1 MEKIVKTINHLSD
14 EFHHIKKSASDGFP
28 RIKQSTGDEFHQ
40 MKKVLMGKDQ
50 SVATQ
55 QFQGN
60 SSYIGRLLFAHKLN
74 I

>member
-1 MEKIVKTINHLSD
+1 
-14 EFHHIKKSASDGFP
+14 
-28 RIKQSTGDEFHQ
+28 

>member
-1 MEKIVKTINHLSD
+1 MSD
-14 EFHHIKKSASDGFP
+14 EFH
-28 RIKQSTGDEFHQ
+28 RIKQSTGDGFHQ

-55 QFQGN
+55 QFKGN
-60 SSYIGRLLFAHKLN
+60 SSYIGRLLFDHKLN